1 MTMTMFASSVPSWW
15 LVKPAQ
21 SRRVAPSLFHKPGLS
36 GRSSVYG
43 RVLYGRDSLRLC
55 RSGKDANT
63 PQRPLVLD
71 DDDDDGP
78 RRRILQMALWAME
91 GVYIGW
97 LFLLPY
103 APGDPVWAI
112 KTDTIKLLVDL
123 SLNFF
128 FILPLTN
135 SVGIHVMEAPTIH
148 PVSEA
153 LFNFVIAWTLM
164 FAPLLFKD
172 RRKENFSGSLEI
184 LWVVQMFLTNTLL
197 IPYMA
202 IRLGDIKNSTSRVK
216 RDPSWLALVMTG
228 GATVVAVIGAIMGV
242 TSIFWGAL
250 GRSDEGFGTL
260 ADRWDFLVAYLGS
273 DRPTYAFIWDICL
286 YSIFQPWL
294 ISDNIQNVDENRVKI
309 VNVLRFVPY
318 FGLVAYLLS
327 SKNDAKS

>member
-15 LVKPAQ
+15 LVKPTQ
-21 SRRVAPSLFHKPGLS
+21 SRRVAPSLFHKSGLS

-43 RVLYGRDSLRLC
+43 RMLYGRDSLRLC
-55 RSGKDANT
+55 RSRKDANT
-63 PQRPLVLD
+63 PQRPVVLE

-135 SVGIHVMEAPTIH
+135 S
-148 PVSEA
+148 A

-197 IPYMA
+197 VPYMA
-202 IRLGDIKNSTSRVK
+202 IRLGDMKNSTSRVK
-216 RDPSWLALVMTG
+216 RDPSWLARVMTG
-228 GATVVAVIGAIMGV
+228 GATVVAVIGAIIGV
-242 TSIFWGAL
+242 TSIFWGAV
-250 GRSDEGFGTL
+250 GRSDEGFGSL

-273 DRPTYAFIWDICL
+273 DRPAYAFIWDICL

-327 SKNDAKS
+327 SKKDSKS